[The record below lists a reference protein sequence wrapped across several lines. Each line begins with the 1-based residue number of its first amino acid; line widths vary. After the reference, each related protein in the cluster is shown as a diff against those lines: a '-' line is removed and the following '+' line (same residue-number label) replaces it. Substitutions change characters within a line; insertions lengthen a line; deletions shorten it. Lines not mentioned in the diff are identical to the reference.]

1 MANILVHKIGSGK
14 PADNKLLAGEFG
26 VDIDS
31 GILWVG
37 TSSGEAVELSGGDIK
52 WEQLIE
58 VPIEIIQIIDKNDP
72 NYISI
77 ADLEGKVEANENAI
91 SDILKELER
100 LEGKIDANASNISTN
115 AGAIAANTEQIGK
128 NTSLLSAHDAQIKA
142 NTTDIGTNTGNI
154 SANADEIT
162 KLWAALGDGLTG
174 LTLGGE
180 YNAAINVVENP
191 TDAGREA
198 GLVHNQP
205 LPATENT
212 KGVYVMVTTEGKL
225 SGTGIAPNAEGGRAD
240 EEMAYV
246 GDWLVSDGVH
256 GWVLFDFHTDAT
268 LWGQIGGDI
277 TLQTDLQDQF
287 ATKVGVNDTIGGGNY
302 NL

>member
-14 PADNKLLAGEFG
+14 PADGKLQAGEFG
-26 VDIDS
+26 VDVS
-31 GILWVG
+31 EKILWVG
-37 TSSGEAVELSGGDIK
+37 TSTGEAVELSGGDIH
-52 WEQLIE
+52 WDQLVE
-58 VPIEIIQIIDKNDP
+58 VPIEIIQIIDP
-72 NYISI
+72 NNPDYIDI
-77 ADLEGKVEANENAI
+77 ADLEDRVAANETAI
-91 SDILKELER
+91 STLQADLKT
-100 LEGKIDANASNISTN
+100 LEGKVNTNASNIADNSTAIATN
-115 AGAIAANTEQIGK
+115 AENISKNAA
-128 NTSLLSAHDAQIKA
+128 LLSSHDAQIKS
-142 NTTDIGTNTGNI
+142 NTTNIATNTGNI
-154 SANADEIT
+154 STNSDEIA
-162 KLWAALGDGLTG
+162 KLWTALGDGLTG

-256 GWVLFDFHTDAT
+256 GWVLFNFHTDAT

-277 TLQTDLQDQF
+277 TLQQDLQDQF
-287 ATKVGVNDTIGGGNY
+287 ATKVGVDDTIGGGNY